1 MMNRNKLES
10 SAVFF
15 HSVYFGRSIRAFC
28 ADNDPCVFSEDE
40 IRRMVIDVL
49 QQYNSQQLDDRIKK
63 FIGYFAEK
71 TLSKRTD
78 LDFYDVLFEF
88 ADSLITRFEGRYCF
102 RYEFADI
109 WRRLTKEIDEETF
122 VAAAVAKSDLRRSI
136 NRRKHM
142 DWSYCVEHDNREIK
156 MMLQRDSGISENH
169 MHLRCSSPYYY
180 MSWVYLM
187 NNLDNSK
194 FSEMFAEMKKSTL
207 KKYPNEENEYPLELT
222 CKRAAVI
229 RLYLYC
235 IICET
240 YFSEYNANTVEDISK
255 SKLLEDIVFSTSDEN
270 DICTFPVNKVQDYI
284 IQFNTAG
291 DIDYAQSLLGIKDTL
306 YYDLSGERSIV
317 YYSLKMIMEKSVG
330 FEVVKKLLFLYLLM
344 KQRFRTEI
352 VQSNDRV
359 GFYNFAEYEG
369 RKDYFMFETVQ
380 NEESLAV
387 DAICSI
393 CDDMKYHR
401 IEMRISPKMT
411 WQKLS
416 DAIKLYDGAI
426 NKALKL
432 INPKRKMN
440 CSRNFF
446 YTLHFPKENFKP
458 EKGVCRHYGLRN
470 KTAVRARSITELR
483 KYADYSISSRVLG
496 IDACSHEMDCRP
508 EVFGLAFRYLQDYE
522 PEHKTPDKK
531 KLRQLKSTYHVA
543 EDNYDVVDG
552 LRAIYEAVYFLGL
565 RSGSRLGHAT
575 LLGMPPVKYYSK
587 HDNTVSMP
595 RQVFLDNMMWL
606 YYFVSDNN
614 ITFENNALLFSYLNN
629 QFRIHFNKIYVD
641 DIQSCFVDDILDEAK
656 KSYLLDFPEDRKT
669 YSKESCDFS
678 IYHYHLA
685 YLLRGDDP
693 ELYKSG
699 FLLKKCDYSEEYRI
713 CNTHTDMGKA
723 RRNFE
728 ANYLYYLYHY
738 SDRVKERGEEI
749 VEETLPEYVIR
760 AIDIV
765 QEKMKRLISEYG
777 IGIETNPT
785 SNIFISIADN
795 YSEHPISNLYDHS
808 LSKNLRNVQMNLS
821 INTDDKST
829 FSTCLSNEYAYLL
842 HYYEHKK
849 DADGNYMYSRSEI
862 MRWLD
867 EIRKMGNDQSF
878 GN

>member
-15 HSVYFGRSIRAFC
+15 HSVYFGRSIKAFC

-49 QQYNSQQLDDRIKK
+49 QQYNSQQLNDRIKK

-136 NRRKHM
+136 NRRKRM

-207 KKYPNEENEYPLELT
+207 KKYPNEENEYSLELI
-222 CKRAAVI
+222 CKKAAII

-240 YFSEYNANTVEDISK
+240 YFSEYNASTVEDISK
-255 SKLLEDIVFSTSDEN
+255 SKLLEDMVFSTSDEN

-401 IEMRISPKMT
+401 IEIRISPKMT

-446 YTLHFPKENFKP
+446 YLSGWNFH
-458 EKGVCRHYGLRN
+458 RNRSFAFQWTNWSNSNHHYSRF
-470 KTAVRARSITELR
+470 ER
-483 KYADYSISSRVLG
+483 KYLV
-496 IDACSHEMDCRP
+496 
-508 EVFGLAFRYLQDYE
+508 
-522 PEHKTPDKK
+522 
-531 KLRQLKSTYHVA
+531 
-543 EDNYDVVDG
+543 
-552 LRAIYEAVYFLGL
+552 
-565 RSGSRLGHAT
+565 
-575 LLGMPPVKYYSK
+575 
-587 HDNTVSMP
+587 
-595 RQVFLDNMMWL
+595 
-606 YYFVSDNN
+606 
-614 ITFENNALLFSYLNN
+614 
-629 QFRIHFNKIYVD
+629 
-641 DIQSCFVDDILDEAK
+641 
-656 KSYLLDFPEDRKT
+656 
-669 YSKESCDFS
+669 
-678 IYHYHLA
+678 
-685 YLLRGDDP
+685 
-693 ELYKSG
+693 
-699 FLLKKCDYSEEYRI
+699 
-713 CNTHTDMGKA
+713 
-723 RRNFE
+723 
-728 ANYLYYLYHY
+728 
-738 SDRVKERGEEI
+738 
-749 VEETLPEYVIR
+749 
-760 AIDIV
+760 
-765 QEKMKRLISEYG
+765 
-777 IGIETNPT
+777 
-785 SNIFISIADN
+785 
-795 YSEHPISNLYDHS
+795 
-808 LSKNLRNVQMNLS
+808 
-821 INTDDKST
+821 
-829 FSTCLSNEYAYLL
+829 
-842 HYYEHKK
+842 
-849 DADGNYMYSRSEI
+849 
-862 MRWLD
+862 
-867 EIRKMGNDQSF
+867 
-878 GN
+878 